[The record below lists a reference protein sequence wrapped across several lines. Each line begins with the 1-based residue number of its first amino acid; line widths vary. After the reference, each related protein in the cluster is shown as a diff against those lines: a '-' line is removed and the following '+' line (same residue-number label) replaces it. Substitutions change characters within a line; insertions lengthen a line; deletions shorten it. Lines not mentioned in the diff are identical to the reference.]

1 MQETDFQSDQIY
13 ETTSEGS
20 VETTHYCVRIDDTA
34 WEQAGSATMTSD
46 NMFVEWLQVSDYDLQ
61 CSTRDEPYRRTGP
74 ILFVPP
80 GEALRCRWSPG
91 RTRTLSCSFSPD
103 IVDGLPQLIESFAQ
117 IDHGAMLDVRSDYVK
132 AALVRLAEEARAPDF
147 GSALLVEGILTSLT
161 VELHRALT
169 REETPRDSQHALSIR
184 QLERIRALLNAFAD
198 RTPSLN
204 EMAAE
209 CGVPPRDLS
218 TMMKRATGMTMRS
231 YVASERVNKAKAM
244 LADKR
249 HLIKQVAYS
258 CGFGSP
264 AAFTAAFRRQTGQT
278 PHEYRMQ

>member
-1 MQETDFQSDQIY
+1 MQESDFHSDQPY

-20 VETTHYCVRIDDTA
+20 IETPQYCVRLDDTA
-34 WEQAGSATMTSD
+34 WRQAGTATMTSD
-46 NMFVEWLQVSDYDLQ
+46 NMFVEWLQFSDYDLE
-61 CSTRDEPYRRTGP
+61 CSMRDGPYRRTGP

-80 GEALRCRWSPG
+80 GEALHCRWSPG
-91 RTRTLSCSFSPD
+91 RTRTLSCSFAPD
-103 IVDGLPQLIESFAQ
+103 IVDGLPALIDSLAAV
-117 IDHGAMLDVRSDYVK
+117 DHHAMLDVRSDFVK
-132 AALVRLAEEARAPDF
+132 AALVRLAEEAKTPDF
-147 GSALLVEGILTSLT
+147 GSSLLVEGILTSLT

-169 REETPRDSQHALSIR
+169 RAEPAPRNPHALSVR
-184 QLERIRALLNAFAD
+184 QLQQIRALLDAFAD

-204 EMAAE
+204 ELAAE

-218 TMMKRATGMTMRS
+218 PMMKRATGMTVRS

-244 LADKR
+244 LADRR